1 MKNRV
6 KRLTVLLLS
15 IVMLFVITGCEE
27 KKENV
32 LVVGTNAQFPPFEYI
47 ANDGSITGFDA
58 DLMYAIGEEIGY
70 EIEFT
75 NMEFKS
81 LLGAVNTG
89 GLDAVIAGMTITE
102 DRKDSVNFTE
112 PYFSANQYMIVQI
125 GNEDVKT
132 LEDLNGKRIAVQ
144 EGTTGELMATP
155 GKDNQIITDTST
167 VVKRFKKGTDA
178 VLELKNGGVDAVIID
193 ASPAQQFVASN
204 KDSLK
209 HISIEGDNIVVEEYG
224 IAVKKGNDELVALLN
239 EGLAAVKE
247 NGIYDELIEKYFVNA
262 EIEEKK
268 TSDNWFVQQY
278 YTFKTVFIDTEGY
291 KMLADGLL
299 ITMEISFF
307 AVLLGVLLGM
317 ILALMKLTENRK
329 KRKTVLSVIASIYI
343 DIIRGT
349 PVVVQLMI
357 MYMLIFRSRAAV
369 LAAIVTF
376 GMNSGAY
383 VAEIIRAGILAVDK
397 GQMEG
402 GRSLGLSYGQ
412 TMTHII
418 VPQAVKN
425 ILPALCNEFIA
436 LIKETSIVG
445 YVAIQDL
452 TKVSDILISRTY
464 ETFMPLIAL
473 AIIYYVIVKILTW
486 LFSILERRLRKS
498 DNR

>member
-1 MKNRV
+1 
-6 KRLTVLLLS
+6 
-15 IVMLFVITGCEE
+15 
-27 KKENV
+27 
-32 LVVGTNAQFPPFEYI
+32 
-47 ANDGSITGFDA
+47 
-58 DLMYAIGEEIGY
+58 
-70 EIEFT
+70 
-75 NMEFKS
+75 
-81 LLGAVNTG
+81 
-89 GLDAVIAGMTITE
+89 
-102 DRKDSVNFTE
+102 
-112 PYFSANQYMIVQI
+112 
-125 GNEDVKT
+125 
-132 LEDLNGKRIAVQ
+132 
-144 EGTTGELMATP
+144 
-155 GKDNQIITDTST
+155 
-167 VVKRFKKGTDA
+167 
-178 VLELKNGGVDAVIID
+178 
-193 ASPAQQFVASN
+193 
-204 KDSLK
+204 
-209 HISIEGDNIVVEEYG
+209 
-224 IAVKKGNDELVALLN
+224 
-239 EGLAAVKE
+239 
-247 NGIYDELIEKYFVNA
+247 LIEKYFVNA

-299 ITMEISFF
+299 VTMEISFF

-329 KRKTVLSVIASIYI
+329 KRKTILSVIASIYI

-369 LAAIVTF
+369 LAAVVTF
-376 GMNSGAY
+376 GMNSAAY

-412 TMTHII
+412 TMAHII

-464 ETFMPLIAL
+464 EPFMPLIAL